1 MRASLTRP
9 ISLRP
14 TLFDVCLGKLMVNI
28 KPYKLL
34 LLPGLMA
41 MSGCVSNGQTLS
53 VPTNS
58 AVSIFPTTPAI
69 ILTPKPNPLPLSLTD
84 KNSSVLAQAILHI
97 PSIAQS
103 LAVAQISQS
112 QVYVSQ
118 SEKALKVQATGSTG
132 INSESSNSARG
143 AMIVGVT
150 GEKLLYDN
158 GQADKAIFL
167 SQLAAQTATLDA
179 QIFIDQTLQ
188 KIIDAYVSRA
198 TASHIV
204 ETIDY
209 YLNMFNKRENLVK
222 RAVQAGVLSNLDYL
236 ELQALKNDVVSE
248 KVQAELRFKS
258 SDRLLRISFADYY
271 DIAMGELDD
280 AYTVMEAPTFSTDQ
294 TFPQQILK
302 LKTDQLR
309 TQIDIQQVLKKPV
322 IKWQASISSPKS
334 SSADSTIFAGLTI
347 GMPLRDGGA
356 SVART
361 QALQIELDAITLE
374 TDMFQQKARLAEQ
387 SWNDFLVYQQQQNVL
402 LLERKNISVKRTRE
416 LELRIKTGRSDIT
429 LLAKE
434 FLTTANT
441 EIALSQL
448 EYEYVSQLLATT
460 TVTGQT
466 CELIDLCQALSKG
479 IEP

>member
-1 MRASLTRP
+1 M
-9 ISLRP
+9 
-14 TLFDVCLGKLMVNI
+14 
-28 KPYKLL
+28 
-34 LLPGLMA
+34 
-41 MSGCVSNGQTLS
+41 
-53 VPTNS
+53 
-58 AVSIFPTTPAI
+58 
-69 ILTPKPNPLPLSLTD
+69 
-84 KNSSVLAQAILHI
+84 
-97 PSIAQS
+97 
-103 LAVAQISQS
+103 
-112 QVYVSQ
+112 
-118 SEKALKVQATGSTG
+118 
-132 INSESSNSARG
+132 
-143 AMIVGVT
+143 
-150 GEKLLYDN
+150 
-158 GQADKAIFL
+158 
-167 SQLAAQTATLDA
+167 
-179 QIFIDQTLQ
+179 
-188 KIIDAYVSRA
+188 
-198 TASHIV
+198 
-204 ETIDY
+204 
-209 YLNMFNKRENLVK
+209 
-222 RAVQAGVLSNLDYL
+222 
-236 ELQALKNDVVSE
+236 
-248 KVQAELRFKS
+248 
-258 SDRLLRISFADYY
+258 
-271 DIAMGELDD
+271 
-280 AYTVMEAPTFSTDQ
+280 
-294 TFPQQILK
+294 
-302 LKTDQLR
+302 
-309 TQIDIQQVLKKPV
+309 LKKPV